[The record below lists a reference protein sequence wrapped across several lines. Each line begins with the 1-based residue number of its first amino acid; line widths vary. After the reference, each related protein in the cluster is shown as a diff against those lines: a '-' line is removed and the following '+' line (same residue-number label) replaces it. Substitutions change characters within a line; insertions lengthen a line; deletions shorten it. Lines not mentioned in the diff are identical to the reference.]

1 LLLCDKFFSATF
13 YFISL
18 GLYSKNPNFEK
29 WHSNSTDNM
38 VDVLQQIVE
47 LAVAHDIQI

>member
-1 LLLCDKFFSATF
+1 MACVIELMNTEMAK
-13 YFISL
+13 
-18 GLYSKNPNFEK
+18 
-29 WHSNSTDNM
+29 HSNSTDNM